1 MRGRYRSGHL
11 FIVNYHHGDLRNA
24 LVSAG
29 VELLAEQ
36 GVEAL
41 SLREVARRAGV
52 SHAAPYRHFSDK
64 QALLTAIAE
73 QGFGMLN
80 ELVRSSAERNYPSES
95 ARLKAALAGYLEFG
109 RSHPHHAELMFGALA
124 RIKPAHLEESAL
136 GAFDGLVELVRRAM
150 RDADPA
156 DARNPRL
163 VALALWGQTH
173 GFLALSAHVDLARL
187 VNGGGALDIVREAV
201 SMTVDTL
208 LVRR

>member
-1 MRGRYRSGHL
+1 VS
-11 FIVNYHHGDLRNA
+11 YHHGDLRSA

-52 SHAAPYRHFSDK
+52 SHAAPYRHFNDK

-73 QGFGMLN
+73 QGFRMLN
-80 ELVRSSAERNYPSES
+80 ELVRSTAGRDYPSES

-124 RIKPAHLEESAL
+124 RIKPAHLEEAAL
-136 GAFDGLVELVRRAM
+136 GAFDGLVELVGRAM
-150 RDADPA
+150 KHTNPTDPRD
-156 DARNPRL
+156 PRL
-163 VALALWGQTH
+163 VALGLWGQTH
-173 GFLALSAHVDLARL
+173 GFLALSAHVDFASL
-187 VNGGGALDIVREAV
+187 VSGGGAVDIAREAV
-201 SMTVDTL
+201 SMTVDAL
-208 LVRR
+208 LIRR